1 MPATPPWLAAA
12 EAMFNRNIDASS
24 QAAMLAQRLNGTSLQ
39 IDVEGLTQVR
49 ASVQGGRLSLLA
61 GDDSPA
67 DAVISG
73 SPPAL
78 WSLLRAGAAARGPA
92 RARAGTAG
100 RGDPK
105 RAAAQIR
112 GDAEIAN
119 LYKEF
124 FAAARP
130 DAEEELSRWV
140 GDLPARQL
148 SRFATGLHTWLART
162 RRVAGENIAEYLQ
175 EEGRDVPSRTE
186 AAEFL
191 AAVDAAREAAD
202 RLEARIKRLERRLR
216 ETD

>member
-39 IDVEGLTQVR
+39 IDVEGLTRVR
-49 ASVQGGRLSLLA
+49 ALLQGGRLSLLA

-73 SPPAL
+73 APSAL
-78 WSLLRAGAAARGPA
+78 WSLLRTGAPARTPPRGAAP
-92 RARAGTAG
+92 
-100 RGDPK
+100 

-124 FAAARP
+124 FTATRP
-130 DAEEELSRWV
+130 DPEEELSRWF
-140 GDLPARQL
+140 GDLPARQGM
-148 SRFATGLHTWLART
+148 RFAAGLRTWLERT

-175 EEGRDVPSRTE
+175 EESRDVPSRTE
-186 AAEFL
+186 AEEFL
-191 AAVDAAREAAD
+191 AGVDAAREATD
-202 RLEARIKRLERRLR
+202 RLEARIKGLERRLR
-216 ETD
+216 EAD

>member
-24 QAAMLAQRLNGTSLQ
+24 QAAMLAQRLDGTSLQ
-39 IDVEGLTQVR
+39 IDAQGLTQVR
-49 ASVQGGRLSLLA
+49 VLMQGGRLSLLA

-73 SPPAL
+73 APSAL
-78 WSLLRAGAAARGPA
+78 WSLLRTGTAVRTPPRGT
-92 RARAGTAG
+92 ARAG
-100 RGDPK
+100 P

-112 GDAEIAN
+112 GDAEVAN

-130 DAEEELSRWV
+130 ELEEELSRWV

-148 SRFATGLHTWLART
+148 TRFAQGVRTWLERT

-186 AAEFL
+186 AEEFL
-191 AAVDAAREAAD
+191 AGVDAAREAAD
-202 RLEARIKRLERRLR
+202 RLEARIKGLERRLR
-216 ETD
+216 EAD